1 MANCLYY
8 EGMGIVSEL
17 KQAIER
23 DGRSL
28 NALARDAGL
37 SPIQLSRFVRGE
49 RGLTTPAV
57 DALCE
62 TLGLELKP
70 KRQRKGK

>member
-1 MANCLYY
+1 
-8 EGMGIVSEL
+8 MGIITQLRE
-17 KQAIER
+17 AIQN
-23 DGRSL
+23 DSRSL
-28 NALARDAGL
+28 NGLARVAKL

-62 TLGLELKP
+62 VLGLELRRT
-70 KRQRKGK
+70 KRQTKGR